1 MPASHEF
8 NILRCEIRTGV
19 IIFIK
24 RQEAPVAQPDSIPMS
39 IWHGPNLQSKTSN
52 HYSNFNRID

>member
-1 MPASHEF
+1 MLEVDMPASHEF

-24 RQEAPVAQPDSIPMS
+24 RQEAPVAQPDSIPISYVHLARAKPS
-39 IWHGPNLQSKTSN
+39 I
-52 HYSNFNRID
+52 